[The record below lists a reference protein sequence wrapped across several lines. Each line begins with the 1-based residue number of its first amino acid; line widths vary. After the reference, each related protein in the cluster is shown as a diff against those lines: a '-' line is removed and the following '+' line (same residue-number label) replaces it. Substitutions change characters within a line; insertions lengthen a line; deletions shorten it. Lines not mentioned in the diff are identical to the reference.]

1 MNVNLQPVSTTT
13 KTTSQSDESLAATA
27 KADSTDSKGFLQTLS
42 EVFSSGKTEAD
53 GNVSAKASQ
62 GTKLEST
69 KTGDTKEAS
78 TLGDAVETSE
88 AKVSPSDSSVD
99 EVLELESA
107 ADLSA
112 SQRVTESKS
121 DQDSSA
127 VLGSEDDKSDQS
139 LSRLTTHSD
148 VLKGAP
154 VAAKDTVVPGDKSKQ
169 AVMQEGSKILG
180 QLEQSNAA
188 LKETSGKALPQNAS
202 PDIESSAA
210 IAAAATSVQLQRD
223 VLDDDQA
230 LIAAQQGQSFS
241 HYSAHLDQQAVSQAQ
256 PIDAAH
262 QAQII
267 NAQVAKTELPQDWR
281 EVMPQPQAGHLA
293 NSAALGKDVQPSAD
307 MDPQALLA
315 SSAMGVNSVKNSAA
329 SSSETPQ
336 VVSLELLVVIEQK
349 LAAAQ
354 PLSAPEQKILDG
366 LKLGQMVAD
375 FPPSEWTT
383 RLPVIAA
390 TTQAQLTPSEGVS
403 ERHAA
408 IDWTSSQSAPPKH
421 QDSAAAKTA
430 GSAALAQAVHTALA
444 QPNAATT
451 VPLNADKAAITL
463 PEGMTAN
470 TIPTAFNPAVSPD
483 VAKSQVQSMQAALAA
498 AGLASSVK
506 GSSKQTSTENQ
517 GAQPTPSLY
526 SAQTVTGQTRA
537 ENVAA
542 QQPPMPLTRELANE
556 QVAEKVQMMMS
567 KNLKQLDIR
576 LDPPE
581 LGRMQIRMAMNN
593 DIANVHFTVT
603 NPQARE
609 IIEQTLPRLREM
621 LAQQGM
627 QLADSSVQQQASGQ
641 QQRQYSA
648 DGQGNGQQSSRF
660 ASSNE
665 ENLEADV
672 KLDLNVTSKR
682 DGISFY
688 A

>member
-1 MNVNLQPVSTTT
+1 MNVNLQPVSTTA
-13 KTTSQSDESLAATA
+13 KTTSQSGESLAATTT
-27 KADSTDSKGFLQTLS
+27 ADSTDSKGFLQTLS

-53 GNVSAKASQ
+53 GNIAAKASQ
-62 GTKLEST
+62 GAQSEGVKGSSALD
-69 KTGDTKEAS
+69 DTA
-78 TLGDAVETSE
+78 ETSE

-99 EVLELESA
+99 EVLELESE
-107 ADLSA
+107 ADLSS
-112 SQRVTESKS
+112 SQRMAESKL
-121 DQDSSA
+121 DQGSSA
-127 VLGSEDDKSDQS
+127 VLSSEDDKLNQS
-139 LSRLTTHSD
+139 LSRVNTDSD

-154 VAAKDTVVPGDKSKQ
+154 AAAKDTVAQDDNAKH

-188 LKETSGKALPQNAS
+188 LKETSGKGLPQNAS

-210 IAAAATSVQLQRD
+210 IAAASTSVQPQRD
-223 VLDDDQA
+223 ALDDEQV
-230 LIAAQQGQSFS
+230 LIAAQQGQSLS

-267 NAQVAKTELPQDWR
+267 NAQVAETELPQDWR

-293 NSAALGKDVQPSAD
+293 NSAAVGKDVQPSAD

-315 SSAMGVNSVKNSAA
+315 SSALGVNSVKNSAT

-366 LKLGQMVAD
+366 LKSGQMVAD

-390 TTQAQLTPSEGVS
+390 TTQPQLTPSEEGS
-403 ERHAA
+403 ERHA
-408 IDWTSSQSAPPKH
+408 IDWTSPQSAQPKH

-444 QPNAATT
+444 QPNTATT
-451 VPLNADKAAITL
+451 VPLSADKAAMVL
-463 PEGMTAN
+463 PDGMTAN
-470 TIPTAFNPAVSPD
+470 TIPTAFNPAASPD

-498 AGLASSVK
+498 AGLASVK
-506 GSSKQTSTENQ
+506 GSSKQTSTEAQ
-517 GAQPTPSLY
+517 GAQPTASLY

-542 QQPPMPLTRELANE
+542 QQPSMPLTRELANE

-581 LGRMQIRMAMNN
+581 LGRMQIRMTMNN

-603 NPQARE
+603 NPQARD

>member
-1 MNVNLQPVSTTT
+1 MNVNLQPVSTTA
-13 KTTSQSDESLAATA
+13 KTASQSGESLAATTT
-27 KADSTDSKGFLQTLS
+27 ADSTDSKGFLQTLS

-53 GNVSAKASQ
+53 GNIAAKASQ
-62 GTKLEST
+62 GAQSEGVKGSSALD
-69 KTGDTKEAS
+69 DTA
-78 TLGDAVETSE
+78 ETSE
-88 AKVSPSDSSVD
+88 AKVGPSDSSVD
-99 EVLELESA
+99 EVLELESE
-107 ADLSA
+107 ADLSS
-112 SQRVTESKS
+112 SQRVAESKL

-127 VLGSEDDKSDQS
+127 VFSSEDDKSNQS
-139 LSRLTTHSD
+139 LSRVNTDSD
-148 VLKGAP
+148 VLKGTP
-154 VAAKDTVVPGDKSKQ
+154 VAAKDTVAQDDNAKQ

-188 LKETSGKALPQNAS
+188 LKETSGKGLPQNAS
-202 PDIESSAA
+202 QDIESSAA
-210 IAAAATSVQLQRD
+210 IAAASTSVQPQRD
-223 VLDDDQA
+223 ALDDEQA
-230 LIAAQQGQSFS
+230 LIAAQQGQSLS

-267 NAQVAKTELPQDWR
+267 NAQVAENELPQDWR

-293 NSAALGKDVQPSAD
+293 NSAALDKDVQPSAD
-307 MDPQALLA
+307 MDPQALLV
-315 SSAMGVNSVKNSAA
+315 SSAMGVNSVKNSAT

-366 LKLGQMVAD
+366 LKSGQMVAD

-390 TTQAQLTPSEGVS
+390 TTQPQLTPSEGG
-403 ERHAA
+403 RHAA
-408 IDWTSSQSAPPKH
+408 IDWTSPQSVQPKH

-444 QPNAATT
+444 QPNTATT
-451 VPLNADKAAITL
+451 VPLSADKAAMVL
-463 PEGMTAN
+463 PDGMTAN
-470 TIPTAFNPAVSPD
+470 TIPTAFNPAASPD

-498 AGLASSVK
+498 AGLASVK
-506 GSSKQTSTENQ
+506 GSSKQTSTETQ
-517 GAQPTPSLY
+517 GAQPTASLY

-581 LGRMQIRMAMNN
+581 LGRMQIRMTMNN

-603 NPQARE
+603 NPQARD

>member
-1 MNVNLQPVSTTT
+1 MNVNLQPVSTTA
-13 KTTSQSDESLAATA
+13 KTTSQSGESLAATA
-27 KADSTDSKGFLQTLS
+27 TAESTDAKGFLQTLS

-53 GNVSAKASQ
+53 GNVTAKASQ
-62 GTKLEST
+62 GTPSEGVKGT
-69 KTGDTKEAS
+69 NA
-78 TLGDAVETSE
+78 LGDADETSE

-99 EVLELESA
+99 EVLELESE
-107 ADLSA
+107 ADVSS
-112 SQRVTESKS
+112 SQRVAESKS

-127 VLGSEDDKSDQS
+127 VLGSEDAKSNQS
-139 LSRLTTHSD
+139 LSRVTTDSD
-148 VLKGAP
+148 VLKSAP
-154 VAAKDTVVPGDKSKQ
+154 AAAKETATQDDNVKQ

-188 LKETSGKALPQNAS
+188 LKETSGKGLPQNTS
-202 PDIESSAA
+202 SELDESATL
-210 IAAAATSVQLQRD
+210 AAAATSVQPQRGA
-223 VLDDDQA
+223 LDDDQA
-230 LIAAQQGQSFS
+230 LIAAQQGQSLS

-267 NAQVAKTELPQDWR
+267 NAQVAETELPQDWR
-281 EVMPQPQAGHLA
+281 EVMPQTQAGHLA
-293 NSAALGKDVQPSAD
+293 NSAALGKDAQPSAD
-307 MDPQALLA
+307 MDPQALIT
-315 SSAMGVNSVKNSAA
+315 SRAMGVKSVKNSAA
-329 SSSETPQ
+329 SSNETPQ
-336 VVSLELLVVIEQK
+336 VLSLELLVVIEQK

-354 PLSAPEQKILDG
+354 PLSAPEQKILEG
-366 LKLGQMVAD
+366 LKSGQMVAD

-408 IDWTSSQSAPPKH
+408 IDWTSPQSAQPKH
-421 QDSAAAKTA
+421 QDNAAAKTA

-444 QPNAATT
+444 QPNTATT
-451 VPLNADKAAITL
+451 ASLSADKAAMAL

-470 TIPTAFNPAVSPD
+470 TIPTAFNPATSPD

-498 AGLASSVK
+498 AGLASVK
-506 GSSKQTSTENQ
+506 GSSKQTSTETQ
-517 GAQPTPSLY
+517 GDQPTTSLY

-581 LGRMQIRMAMNN
+581 LGRMQIRMTMNN

-603 NPQARE
+603 NPQARD